1 MLNMK
6 SLKQK
11 AVVKIDMKSLE
22 KLKGGEI
29 FAIPLF
35 TSDIMDNISFAKNKF
50 EDKGKEFA
58 FCRIIYNKKG
68 SGLLIEVFDLI
79 GSLNQDLKS
88 IISSNRLFRP
98 IAITGLGIYK
108 KRWKKLYEQKNYD
121 KERDSNYSK
130 IQLVLGAGDDLRLWQ
145 NGTEKP
151 INKTEAENYEIWTM
165 WRASHL
171 EKRIIKELFGEITPS
186 N

>member
-1 MLNMK
+1 
-6 SLKQK
+6 
-11 AVVKIDMKSLE
+11 MKSLE

-35 TSDIMDNISFAKNKF
+35 VSDIMDNISFSRNKF

-68 SGLLIEVFDLI
+68 SGLIIEVFDLI
-79 GSLNQDLKS
+79 GTLNQDLES
-88 IISSNRLFRP
+88 IISSKRLFRP
-98 IAITGLGIYK
+98 IAVTGLGIYK
-108 KRWKKLYEQKNYD
+108 KRWKKLYEQKDYD
-121 KERDSNYSK
+121 KETHSNYSE

-145 NGTEKP
+145 NGQEKS
-151 INKTEAENYEIWTM
+151 INQTEAKKYELWTM

-171 EKRIIKELFGEITPS
+171 EKRINSELFGKTTS